1 MAYWYGSGVKT
12 ISAEAVKW
20 FRKAAEQGEGT
31 AQKLLGEAYAQGK
44 GVRRDYVMAHMWANL
59 AVVSGAHNAEED
71 QNFYASNMTSKQIE
85 EAQRLAREWKPSAQA
100 PRVGH

>member
-1 MAYWYGSGVKT
+1 
-12 ISAEAVKW
+12 
-20 FRKAAEQGEGT
+20 
-31 AQKLLGEAYAQGK
+31 
-44 GVRRDYVMAHMWANL
+44 MWANL